1 MKMEE
6 FDRKL
11 ENLADYVSRVEQ
23 IDLWPVQGTD
33 RKKLYGNIK
42 SFFDKEKNNLGLK
55 LLYEIEASNSGA
67 RDRFSYYEFKYCKSL
82 EIDVLESYDSP
93 AIVVRSYKE
102 ENVEEKA
109 YFLLNQLK
117 ENLGV
122 ELSLKRKI

>member
-11 ENLADYVSRVEQ
+11 ENLADYVSKVEQ

-42 SFFDKEKNNLGLK
+42 KLFDKELK
-55 LLYEIEASNSGA
+55 SELVHIDEIGRVNDFDS
-67 RDRFSYYEFKYCKSL
+67 RDNYRLSFYTFNFGPSIEVSDMNR
-82 EIDVLESYDSP
+82 IP
-93 AIVVRSYKE
+93 AISLRYDNREGLIYKT
-102 ENVEEKA
+102 
-109 YFLLNQLK
+109 YLLANLIK

-122 ELSLKRKI
+122 ELSIKEQ

>member
-1 MKMEE
+1 E
-6 FDRKL
+6 
-11 ENLADYVSRVEQ
+11 
-23 IDLWPVQGTD
+23 
-33 RKKLYGNIK
+33 LYGNIK
-42 SFFDKEKNNLGLK
+42 SFFEKEKNNLGLK
-55 LLYEIEASNSGA
+55 LLYEIEASNPGA

-102 ENVEEKA
+102 EIVEEKA